1 MLQLMRIGLIVLI
14 YWNISVAYAY
24 TNQTISG
31 PFHHLFI
38 SGNIKSVRLHP
49 TRGTPYMVVHGAH
62 EDIQANEFFIE
73 NDCLKAHVG
82 EGYPKYGEMSLDI
95 WVNHLQSMN
104 IKADIPVEGYQLA
117 SDGLSIFTAGSPDI
131 HLTGRIVL
139 EQVRIAG
146 RTQLKVE
153 GVYTKRLDL
162 HMNGASYAKL
172 QGDIGIFKLDI
183 RGHSALNMHW
193 VKTYHLKFT
202 LSGYANVQMA
212 GYVQVLDLDMYDHSK
227 FGGRYLRANRVFVKT
242 SDCSEAQISAVRSQ
256 HTYALD
262 RSHIDYFNVP
272 LMKTD
277 LMVLNGE
284 TLDLRE
290 WNQRFAVNDETFGE

>member
-1 MLQLMRIGLIVLI
+1 MPKFIRIYLMILIS
-14 YWNISVAYAY
+14 WNISVAFAY
-24 TNQTISG
+24 RNQTISG
-31 PFHHLFI
+31 SFHHIII

-49 TRGTPYMVVHGAH
+49 TRGTPYMIVNGAQ
-62 EDIQANEFFIE
+62 EDIQANEFYVE
-73 NDCLKAHVG
+73 GDWLKAHVG
-82 EGYPKYGEMSLDI
+82 EGYPKFGEMSVDI
-95 WVNHLQSMN
+95 WVNNLQSMN
-104 IKADIPVEGYQLA
+104 IKADIPVEGYQLY
-117 SDGLSIFTAGSPDI
+117 SDGLSIFTVGSPDI
-131 HLTGRIVL
+131 HLTGNILL

-146 RTQLKVE
+146 RTKLKVE
-153 GVYTKRLDL
+153 GVHTKRLDL

-193 VKTYHLKFT
+193 VKTYKLKFT

-212 GYVQVLDLDMYDHSK
+212 GFVQVLDLDMYDHSK

-290 WNQRFAVNDETFGE
+290 WSQRFAVNDDTFGD